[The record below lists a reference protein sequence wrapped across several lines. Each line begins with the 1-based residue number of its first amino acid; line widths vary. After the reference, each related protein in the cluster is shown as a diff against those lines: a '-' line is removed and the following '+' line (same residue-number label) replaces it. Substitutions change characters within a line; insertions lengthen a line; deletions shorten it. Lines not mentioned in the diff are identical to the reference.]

1 MSMQSSLRAPQHFD
15 GPDSP
20 ASGEPTTGVRAA
32 IAARVLAK
40 KIAAATPRPPAGRK
54 AQEVDA
60 EPVGPAIR
68 VKGTTLGGPHYPRQS
83 TR

>member
-1 MSMQSSLRAPQHFD
+1 MTMHTSPLTTRQPN
-15 GPDSP
+15 GPDLTDP
-20 ASGEPTTGVRAA
+20 GEPLSEIRAA
-32 IAARVLAK
+32 IAARMLAK
-40 KIAAATPRPPAGRK
+40 KIAAASPRPPAGRK

>member
-1 MSMQSSLRAPQHFD
+1 MTMQSSPQTTQQPD
-15 GPDSP
+15 GPDV
-20 ASGEPTTGVRAA
+20 ADQGEPLSEVRAA
-32 IAARVLAK
+32 IAARMLAK
-40 KIAAATPRPPAGRK
+40 KIAAASPRPPAGRR

-83 TR
+83 SR